1 MSQIIEVDFSA
12 GAFKRP
18 SIVFAYGYV
27 NGPTVYVRDD
37 RTLTLSLNGEILT
50 ADIFHRLPEASWS
63 LVQQPGFEVIGRLQL
78 NPRHLDLLVIDKGTG
93 QLYAASALYSAIPRL
108 TDTSRQFVSRH
119 RHIAPVIHTQ

>member
-50 ADIFHRLPEASWS
+50 SDTFHRLPEASWS

-78 NPRHLDLLVIDKGTG
+78 DPRNLDLLVIDKGTG
-93 QLYAASALYSAIPRL
+93 QLYAAMALYSAIARL
-108 TDTSRQFVSRH
+108 TDTSRQFASRH
-119 RHIAPVIHTQ
+119 RHIAPIIHTQ